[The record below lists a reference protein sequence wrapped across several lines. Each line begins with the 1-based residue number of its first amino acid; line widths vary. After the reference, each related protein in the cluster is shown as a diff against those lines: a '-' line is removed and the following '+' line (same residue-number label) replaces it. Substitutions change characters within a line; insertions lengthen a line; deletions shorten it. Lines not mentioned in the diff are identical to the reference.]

1 MPSAISRSR
10 FSAALLVALGAFA
23 AAATS
28 AAAQTAA
35 PASDSAA
42 VRRPAAAPRDA
53 LRLGPD
59 LATQPTLYVVG
70 YAHLDTEWR
79 WEYPQVIDEFLPK
92 TLHDNFALFAKYPH
106 YVFNFSGANR
116 YRMMKEYWPAD
127 FARLKTY
134 VASGQWF
141 PAGSSMEE
149 GDVNAPSAE
158 AIMRQILYGN
168 EFFRREFGV
177 ASEEFMLPDCFGFPW
192 SLPTILAHAGIKG
205 FSTQKLTWGSSV
217 PDQPSTP
224 PGMEG
229 KGVPF
234 NVGRWIGP
242 DGSSVIAALNPGSYS
257 GNVTGN
263 LATDTAWIARVDR
276 DGRQYGVYA
285 DYHYYGTGDTGGS
298 PTDGSVA
305 WVERSVD
312 TGGPLHVIS
321 SRADQMFTDITPAE
335 ARGLPSYDGEMELQN
350 HSAGS
355 LTSQAYQKRWIREE
369 ELLADGAEKAS
380 VAAQWLGSRPYP
392 MGRLNAAWTLA
403 MGAHFHDL
411 AAGTATPRAYTFAWN
426 DDVIAMNQFAGVM
439 TSGSQAVAA
448 AMNTDVQGTP
458 VVVYNPLNVARQE
471 VVDATV
477 PFAALP
483 GLVTVIG
490 PDGNVVP
497 SQLDS
502 WANGEAHIVF
512 VASAPSVGYAVY
524 DVRGSLGGQR
534 AMSPLRVSSRT
545 LENADYRVTLDDA
558 GDVASIFDKTL
569 NKELLSAPIRLA
581 LLTDSPTQWPAWNMD
596 FDQVEAAPRTYVG
609 AQGAAEI
616 RVSESGPVRVS
627 LTVTRTVDSSTFVQ
641 TISLSAGDAGR
652 RVEFRNAID
661 WHMPATMLKA
671 TFPLSASDS
680 VATYNWDV
688 GTIERG
694 NAYDRKF
701 EVPSHQWIDLTDR
714 GGAYGVTVLT
724 DDKNGSDKP
733 NDHTIRLT
741 LLRTPGLSPQ
751 GYSYSDQ
758 ASQDFGHHEFTYGLA
773 GHAGDWRSAQT
784 DWQGYRLND
793 PMPVFVAGKHAGALG
808 RTFSLLRV
816 NDGRVRVMALKRA
829 EASDEVVV
837 RITEMSGRPAPD
849 VRLTFAAPVVSARE
863 VNGQEQPVGPA
874 TIADGAL
881 ATSLAPYAIRS
892 FAVTLA
898 PPPAARPAPASQAVS
913 LAYDRAVASG
923 DGTPSVGGFDAAG
936 EALPAELLPSVID
949 HDGVT
954 FRLAPAASGV
964 PNAVTA
970 HGQAIALPAGDF
982 TRVYLL
988 AASDS
993 GDRTDTFAVGTSPA
1007 SLDVQAWN
1015 GFIGQWDDRHF
1026 REVPAPPPSAEE
1038 QAAQQRRAEQ
1048 FRARAD
1054 STYHAQL
1061 DSARAAHGDTLP
1073 LVQAYAAQQARRRT
1087 GAGRQ
1092 RMLEVMDGLAPGFI
1106 KRAPVAWYASHT
1118 HTADGKN
1125 EAYAYSYLFAY
1136 ALDLPAG
1143 AKTLTLPDD
1152 PHVRVLAVTV
1162 ARQDPALVPAHPLY
1176 DTLRPGAGAP

>member
-1 MPSAISRSR
+1 MRHAIRR
-10 FSAALLVALGAFA
+10 AGTLAALALTLGVFTRSANAQEPA
-23 AAATS
+23 ADSIRT
-28 AAAQTAA
+28 
-35 PASDSAA
+35 PAGH
-42 VRRPAAAPRDA
+42 VPVPAAAPRDA

-59 LATQPTLYVVG
+59 VAKDPTLYVVG

-116 YRMMKEYWPAD
+116 YRMMKEYWPLD
-127 FARLKTY
+127 YARLKTY

-141 PAGSSMEE
+141 PAGSSVEE

-224 PGMEG
+224 VGLEG

-257 GNVTGN
+257 GNVTED
-263 LATDTAWIARVDR
+263 LATDTTWINRVDR
-276 DGRQYGVYA
+276 DGQKYGVYA
-285 DYHYYGTGDTGGS
+285 DYHYYGTGDTGGAPS
-298 PTDGSVA
+298 EGSVA
-305 WVERSVD
+305 EVEKSVD
-312 TGGPLHVIS
+312 THGPLDVIS
-321 SRADQMFTDITPAE
+321 SKADQMFKDITPAE
-335 ARGLPSYDGEMELQN
+335 ANGLPSYSGEMELQN

-380 VAAQWLGSRPYP
+380 VAAEWLGGRSYP
-392 MGRLNAAWTLA
+392 MTRLNDAWTLA

-426 DDVIAMNQFAGVM
+426 DDVIAMNQFASVL

-448 AMNTDVQGTP
+448 AMNTDTQGTP

-471 VVDATV
+471 VVEATV
-477 PFAALP
+477 PFARDPRGVSA
-483 GLVTVIG
+483 VG
-490 PDGNVVP
+490 PDGQAVAA
-497 SQLDS
+497 QLDA
-502 WANGEAHIVF
+502 WEKGEAHVLF
-512 VASAPSVGYAVY
+512 VADAPSVGYAVY
-524 DVRGSLGGQR
+524 DVRPSAAAPATSALKVT
-534 AMSPLRVSSRT
+534 PRT
-545 LENADYRVTLDDA
+545 LENAEYHVTLNDA
-558 GDVASIFDKTL
+558 GDVSSIYDKTL
-569 NKELLSAPIRLA
+569 NRELLSSPIRLA
-581 LLTDSPTQWPAWNMD
+581 LLTDSPAQWPAWNMD
-596 FDQVEAAPRTYVG
+596 FEQVEAVPRTYVN
-609 AQGAAEI
+609 AQGRADI
-616 RVSESGPVRVS
+616 RISEDGPVRVS

-641 TISLSAGDAGR
+641 TVSLSAGDAGK

-671 TFPLSASDS
+671 TFPFTASDS
-680 VATYNWDV
+680 MATYNWDV

-733 NDHTIRLT
+733 NDSTIRLT
-741 LLRTPGLSPQ
+741 LLRTPGLNPQ

-773 GHAGDWRSAQT
+773 GHAGDWRAAQS

-793 PMPVFVAGKHAGALG
+793 PMKVFVTGKHPGALG

-816 NDGRVRVMALKRA
+816 NDSRVRVMALKHA
-829 EASDEVVV
+829 EASGEYVV
-837 RITEMSGRPAPD
+837 RITEMSGRSQPD

-874 TIADGAL
+874 TIANGTL
-881 ATSLAPYAIRS
+881 ATSLAPYSIRS
-892 FAVTLA
+892 FAVKLGPA
-898 PPPAARPAPASQAVS
+898 PTQESAPASQAVP
-913 LAYDRAVASG
+913 LAYDAAVASN
-923 DGTPSVGGFDAAG
+923 DGTHSVGGFNAAG
-936 EALPAELLPSVID
+936 EALPAEMLPSQID
-949 HDGVT
+949 YGGVE
-954 FRLAPAASGV
+954 FHLAPAASGL
-964 PNAVTA
+964 PNAVVA
-970 HGQAIALPAGDF
+970 HGQTIALPAGDYD
-982 TRVYLL
+982 RVYLL

-993 GDRTDTFAVGTSPA
+993 GDRVDTFRVGTVKAP
-1007 SLDVQAWN
+1007 LDIEGWD
-1015 GFIGQWDDRHF
+1015 GFVGQWYDRSF
-1026 REVPAPPPSAEE
+1026 REVPAPPPSPEE
-1038 QAAQQRRAEQ
+1038 QAAQQRRFEQ
-1048 FRARAD
+1048 FRVRAD
-1054 STYHAQL
+1054 SLYRVQL
-1061 DSARAAHGDTLP
+1061 DSVRVAGGDTLAV
-1073 LVQAYAAQQARRRT
+1073 VQAHQAQEARRRS
-1087 GAGRQ
+1087 GANRQ
-1092 RMLEVMDGLAPGFI
+1092 RMLEVMDSLTPGFI
-1106 KRAPVAWYASHT
+1106 KRAPIAWFASHK
-1118 HTADGKN
+1118 HSADGKN
-1125 EAYAYSYLFAY
+1125 LAYAYSYLFAY
-1136 ALDLPAG
+1136 AVDLPAG
-1143 AKTLTLPDD
+1143 ARTLTLPDD
-1152 PHVRVLAVTV
+1152 PHVRVLAVTMAKQEAPLTP
-1162 ARQDPALVPAHPLY
+1162 ARPLY
-1176 DTLRPGAGAP
+1176 DTLDRNNP